1 MLVIAFVLLNMSAM
15 RPAVATRAQV
25 FDMRVPVSPTAV
37 PVAGSPRLVYE
48 LHLVN
53 VSRETLVL
61 EQVEVVDAKGAR
73 PIAMM
78 SRDALEHHLKRV
90 GSIPDG
96 VGPLTFT
103 PGMRGVVYL
112 WLALDDDA
120 RPRTLVHRLRF
131 HVVGQAATRPKQVWG
146 GRTEIRPGSP
156 VALGPPLC
164 GGPWVAVYNP
174 RWERGHRRTFRAAE
188 HQAGAVAHIPGR
200 YAIDWLK
207 VDAQGR
213 LARGD
218 KDVVKHWYG
227 YGASVLAVADGVIAA
242 IRTHMPESAT
252 MSGAHPETDAGN
264 YIVLDLGQ
272 GRYAFYEH
280 LKPGS
285 IRVAAGEHVRRGQ
298 VIAALGFTGHSTG
311 PHLHFHVADTASPQ
325 DAEGLPFVFD
335 GFRILGAY
343 RDFDAF
349 GSMPWTPPDHAAG
362 TWRTREMPAP
372 FDVVDFEVG
381 ATSVSPSGCA
391 GAVTADRPPRLS
403 RERQ

>member
-1 MLVIAFVLLNMSAM
+1 MSVM
-15 RPAVATRAQV
+15 RSAAATRAQT
-25 FDMRVPVSPTAV
+25 FDMQVPVPPTV
-37 PVAGSPRLVYE
+37 VSVAGSLRLVYE

-53 VSRETLVL
+53 VSRKTLVL
-61 EQVEVVDAKGAR
+61 EQVDVLDAKDATLLAR
-73 PIAMM
+73 MG
-78 SRDALEHHLKRV
+78 RNDLEHHLKRADP
-90 GSIPDG
+90 IPDG

-112 WLALDDDA
+112 WLPLPDEA
-120 RPRTLVHRLRF
+120 RPRTLAHRLAF
-131 HVVGQAATRPKQVWG
+131 HVAGQKAARSKKVRG
-146 GRTEIRPGSP
+146 GRAVVRSRSP

-174 RWERGHRRTFRAAE
+174 RWERGHRRTFHVVDHRS
-188 HQAGAVAHIPGR
+188 GAVARLPGR
-200 YAIDWLK
+200 FAIDWLK
-207 VDAQGR
+207 VDAQGH

-227 YGASVLAVADGVIAA
+227 YGASVLAVADGVIVATRA
-242 IRTHMPESAT
+242 NMPESAT

-335 GFRILGAY
+335 GFRVLGAY

-349 GSMPWTPPDHAAG
+349 GSMPWTPPDQAAG
-362 TWRTREMPAP
+362 TWHTREMPAP
-372 FDVVDFEVG
+372 FDVVDFG
-381 ATSVSPSGCA
+381 TRATSVSPSGCA
-391 GAVTADRPPRLS
+391 VADR
-403 RERQ
+403 